1 MCVPNIEI
9 FDTLSTFVNDEQ
21 KMDGNFCLFIIFTV
35 LMVAIKRVL
44 SVLEKLSHPN
54 NCYADIVHS
63 SSSGFVVGSNY
74 YHLKQP
80 TSVVIVGVSQTFCWD
95 VFNSFLNLFALF
107 VFRCLLSRFHLLDV
121 GLNNK
126 FYSEC
131 FFWKSIVA
139 FANWFC
145 FVQNKFIRKAICGV
159 HLYCLGTMFVAVI
172 FSQRKYVLCV
182 VFFFLDENLQGCKFF
197 VSSRIW
203 CFCLEN

>member
-1 MCVPNIEI
+1 VKTFPRQKQNCHNDQCIILWLLRVCSSQKIVDMCVPNIEI

-80 TSVVIVGVSQTFCWD
+80 TSVVIVGVSQTFC
-95 VFNSFLNLFALF
+95 
-107 VFRCLLSRFHLLDV
+107 
-121 GLNNK
+121 
-126 FYSEC
+126 
-131 FFWKSIVA
+131 
-139 FANWFC
+139 
-145 FVQNKFIRKAICGV
+145 
-159 HLYCLGTMFVAVI
+159 
-172 FSQRKYVLCV
+172 
-182 VFFFLDENLQGCKFF
+182 
-197 VSSRIW
+197 
-203 CFCLEN
+203 